1 VAAVVLRTVAIA
13 SIKVEEI
20 KTPLLDDTRYTDFIN
35 TVFIKMKENEDDERF
50 QQYFYDFIYQIYF
63 NHTTPVKKLSAE
75 HLQLVFDQIKFGL
88 LNQKADF
95 NTPTLTQESLKSLY
109 TLISAIIRSDNS
121 LASAFAK
128 LDEKI
133 IECVCVTLNCTPFFT
148 GDDVSPYINVVDKLT
163 TVGNEVNE
171 KLALFL
177 FAKTLVS
184 AFKKQYNQKTY
195 NIMRTLAAYKDDF
208 RKSLVRE
215 GAKVVLAKTLNT
227 QFLDE
232 PKKPKTPS
240 AKREPKKRRTEEN
253 GGSVGTRGA
262 ASTGAPVITDELDDD
277 DNDDNDN
284 PDADED
290 DFYAEDEDEDD
301 ADAFDEEGSDDY
313 FEDDSDDDLKKRKR
327 TSKRR

>member
-1 VAAVVLRTVAIA
+1 
-13 SIKVEEI
+13 
-20 KTPLLDDTRYTDFIN
+20 
-35 TVFIKMKENEDDERF
+35 
-50 QQYFYDFIYQIYF
+50 
-63 NHTTPVKKLSAE
+63 
-75 HLQLVFDQIKFGL
+75 
-88 LNQKADF
+88 
-95 NTPTLTQESLKSLY
+95 
-109 TLISAIIRSDNS
+109 
-121 LASAFAK
+121 
-128 LDEKI
+128 
-133 IECVCVTLNCTPFFT
+133 
-148 GDDVSPYINVVDKLT
+148 
-163 TVGNEVNE
+163 
-171 KLALFL
+171 LALCL
-177 FAKTLVS
+177 FAKTLIS
-184 AFKKQYNQKTY
+184 AFKKQFNPKTY
-195 NIMRTLAAYKDDF
+195 NIMRTLAAFKDDF

-215 GAKVVLAKTLNT
+215 GAKVVLIKTMNT